1 MEMLQQIFEICILP
15 LIGILTAFLIAYIN
29 AKKEEIVQK
38 SENQLVDKYTVLI
51 ADTVSTCVLATSQTY
66 VDSLKSQGKFDA
78 DAQKAAFQQTYSSIV
93 AMLPNEVKKYIEE
106 IYGDLALYLQQKIEA
121 EVSINK

>member
-15 LIGILTAFLIAYIN
+15 LIGILTTFLIAYIN

>member
-15 LIGILTAFLIAYIN
+15 LIGILTTFLITYIK
-29 AKKEEIVQK
+29 AKKEEIVKK
-38 SENQLVDKYTVLI
+38 SENQLVDKYTTLI

-78 DAQKAAFQQTYSSIV
+78 EAQKAAFQQTYSSIV

-121 EVSINK
+121 EVSLNK

>member
-1 MEMLQQIFEICILP
+1 MEILQQIFEICILP
-15 LIGILTAFLIAYIN
+15 LIGILTTFLIAYIN
-29 AKKEEIVQK
+29 AKKEEIVKK
-38 SENQLVDKYTVLI
+38 SENQLVDKYTTLI

-106 IYGDLALYLQQKIEA
+106 IYGDMALYLQQKIEA
-121 EVSINK
+121 EVSLNK

>member
-15 LIGILTAFLIAYIN
+15 LIGILTTFLITYIN
-29 AKKEEIVQK
+29 AKKEEIVKK
-38 SENQLVDKYTVLI
+38 SENQLVDKYTTLI

-78 DAQKAAFQQTYSSIV
+78 EAQKAAFQQTYSSIV

-106 IYGDLALYLQQKIEA
+106 IYGDLTLYLQQKIEA
-121 EVSINK
+121 EVSLNK

>member
-15 LIGILTAFLIAYIN
+15 LIGILTTFLITYIK
-29 AKKEEIVQK
+29 AKKEEIVKK
-38 SENQLVDKYTVLI
+38 SENQLVDKYTTLI
-51 ADTVSTCVLATSQTY
+51 ADTISTCVLATSQTY

-78 DAQKAAFQQTYSSIV
+78 EAQKAAFQQTYSSIV

-121 EVSINK
+121 EVSLNK

>member
-15 LIGILTAFLIAYIN
+15 LIGILTTFLITYIN
-29 AKKEEIVQK
+29 VKKEEIVKK
-38 SENQLVDKYTVLI
+38 SENQLVDKYTTLI

-78 DAQKAAFQQTYSSIV
+78 EAQKAAFQQTYSSIV

-121 EVSINK
+121 EVSLNK